1 MERWI
6 KLREMRL
13 GIKIRNRQGLQLPS
27 RSRTKSVDF
36 REYRQKKPSARSLP
50 TKNSPSRSL
59 VARRMKY
66 HPTRRRT
73 DDPAQ
78 QRNLSTRQ
86 CLTSCE
92 NDGLDESL
100 ICQLS
105 KIHILKKA
113 KPRRRRCLGIR
124 KLCYRNRYPKKV
136 RRRPGKL
143 RATRRRR

>member
-13 GIKIRNRQGLQLPS
+13 GIKIPNRLGLQLPS
-27 RSRTKSVDF
+27 RAQSVDF

-92 NDGLDESL
+92 NGVQDESL

-105 KIHILKKA
+105 KIHILKRAKA
-113 KPRRRRCLGIR
+113 RRRRCLGIR

-136 RRRPGKL
+136 RRRPGKA
-143 RATRRRR
+143 RATRRGR